1 MNATVLFDGTPIHY
15 EMSRDSEII
24 ATLKKDD
31 VVAILDRS
39 NLLWYKIAH
48 NEYTGY
54 VKSKLVKSEDD
65 VSDNVYLCIPRE
77 AALALYEALSYV
89 LRE

>member
-1 MNATVLFDGTPIHY
+1 MNGIVLFDGAKLRYAASKESDTIT
-15 EMSRDSEII
+15 
-24 ATLKKDD
+24 TLNKGDI
-31 VVAILDRS
+31 VVILDRS

-54 VKSKLVKSEDD
+54 IKSKLIKCEDD
-65 VSDNVYLCIPRE
+65 AADNVYLCIPRDH
-77 AALALYEALSYV
+77 ALSLYEALSYV

>member
-1 MNATVLFDGTPIHY
+1 MNGTILFDGVQMHY
-15 EMSRDSEII
+15 SASRDSDLIT
-24 ATLKKDD
+24 TLNKGD

-54 VKSKLVKSEDD
+54 INSKLIKSEDD
-65 VSDNVYLCIPRE
+65 ASDNVYLCIPRDH
-77 AALALYEALSYV
+77 ALALYEALSYV

>member
-1 MNATVLFDGTPIHY
+1 MNATVLFDGTTVY
-15 EMSRDSEII
+15 SGMSRDSEII
-24 ATLKKDD
+24 TTLNKDD

-54 VKSKLVKSEDD
+54 VKSKFVKSEDD
-65 VSDNVYLCIPRE
+65 AFDNVYLCIPRE
-77 AALALYEALSYV
+77 AALSLYEALSYV